1 MEREDMN
8 KMIAASEW
16 KGYWESLINE
26 NTALRAELA
35 ALKEA
40 ASRSLDDAYNSF
52 ADREEAHEHLVGL
65 AKLIVKSWN
74 TVELGDLKEA
84 IEDMAALVG
93 EEGK

>member
-1 MEREDMN
+1 MQEGIYHDDFEGHAHPLEAEN
-8 KMIAASEW
+8 KRI
-16 KGYWESLINE
+16 
-26 NTALRAELA
+26 RAELA